1 MAYPGP
7 DNRKWNNGEKLM
19 AADYQGLELTTD
31 SAAAADAYSNCMR
44 GYMGYQTDV
53 GVHLKA
59 ALAADGEMAMA
70 LITRGY
76 FFHLF
81 SIPVL
86 EKKAA
91 DSARAAREAIDA
103 RGASQ
108 RERWHLAALQA
119 WNVGDMAA
127 ATDCWEQILLHH
139 PHDVMAIRLSHFT
152 HFYLHGGG
160 AMRQSTNRI
169 LPAWDKERPDYG
181 FILGISAFS
190 HEEAG
195 DYREAEAAGK
205 GAVEINPKDIWATH
219 AVAHVYEMQG
229 RQNEGI
235 AWLDS
240 LSPQWAELNNF
251 RFHTWW
257 HKAMYHL
264 EKGQFDTVLELYDGQ
279 FWAEPSDEYLDF
291 TNAAAMLWRLDYQGV
306 DVGQRW
312 SILADVAERHN
323 GDAILTFADAHY
335 MMALA
340 KDGRMEAAQTLLDSL
355 AEAAKGSGDQARVA
369 AAVGLPVCRATLAL
383 CQSDGDDAGA
393 AADILL
399 PLRDHIWRLGG
410 SHAQRDV
417 WAQMVCRALL
427 DAGRF
432 EDARGLLAQRTATKQ
447 NSPIGWRWY
456 AEALEGCGDGAGA
469 AAAREKAA

>member
-1 MAYPGP
+1 
-7 DNRKWNNGEKLM
+7 M
-19 AADYQGLELTTD
+19 AADYQDLELTTD
-31 SAAAADAYSNCMR
+31 SAAAAEAYGNCVR
-44 GYMGYQTDV
+44 AYMGYQTDV

-59 ALAADGEMAMA
+59 ALTADAEMPMA

-81 SIPVL
+81 SIPAL
-86 EKKAA
+86 ERKAA
-91 DSARAAREAIDA
+91 DSARAGQDAIAA
-103 RGASQ
+103 RGATQ
-108 RERWHLAALQA
+108 REKWHLAALQA
-119 WNVGDMAA
+119 WNVGDMAG
-127 ATDCWEQILLHH
+127 ATDWWEQILLRH

-160 AMRQSTNRI
+160 AMRQSIKRI
-169 LPAWDKERPDYG
+169 LPAWDEKRPDYG

-190 HEEAG
+190 HEEVG

-205 GAVEINPKDIWATH
+205 RAVEINPKDIWATH
-219 AVAHVYEMQG
+219 AVAHVFEMQG
-229 RQNEGI
+229 RQDEGI
-235 AWLDS
+235 AWLDA
-240 LSPQWAELNNF
+240 LSGQWAELNNF

-257 HKAMYHL
+257 HRALYHL
-264 EKGQFDTVLELYDGQ
+264 EQGQHDTVLDLYDRE

-291 TNAAAMLWRLDYQGV
+291 TNAAATLWRLDYRGV

-312 SILADVAERHN
+312 SVLADVAERHN
-323 GDAILTFADAHY
+323 RDAMLAFADAHY

-340 KDGRMEAAQTLLDSL
+340 KDGRQAAAQTMLDSL
-355 AEAAKGSGDQARVA
+355 AEAARGAGDQAQVT

-383 CQSDGDDAGA
+383 CQGKADE
-393 AADILL
+393 AADMLL

-432 EDARGLLAQRTATKQ
+432 EDARGLLAQRTWAKH

-456 AEALEGCGDGAGA
+456 AEALEGCGDSAGA
-469 AAAREKAA
+469 AAARANAA